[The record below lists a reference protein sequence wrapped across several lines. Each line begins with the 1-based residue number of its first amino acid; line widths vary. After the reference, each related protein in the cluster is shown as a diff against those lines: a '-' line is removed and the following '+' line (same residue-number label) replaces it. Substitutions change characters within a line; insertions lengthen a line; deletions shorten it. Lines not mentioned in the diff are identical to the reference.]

1 MTDIL
6 LERVDILTVKA
17 RVGDLVVPCLG
28 SPHHPCLYSVLV
40 LLPRVRAPVGI
51 LPHVGAV
58 QLVPL
63 LVVPEG
69 ALVSPPLGYSL
80 KLRAPYLYNAVQ

>member
-28 SPHHPCLYSVLV
+28 SPRHPSLYSVLV
-40 LLPRVRAPVGI
+40 LLLGVPAPVGV

-63 LVVPEG
+63 LVMPEG
-69 ALVSPPLGYSL
+69 ALVSPPLGYRL
-80 KLRAPYLYNAVQ
+80 QLRAPYL